1 MKNFLR
7 RNWPIL
13 LIVLLINAGLI
24 VISQIHIE
32 YDVTSPAYLTEV
44 QTVIEIEN
52 AYEQKGSFNT
62 TSVYFNE
69 RTTVLRYLLAKLSIA
84 NIIEE
89 SSPIVS
95 YTSTSRNTRSGVFQK
110 NISLENALITAY
122 KAAGC
127 HLDYTYDGIIIHT
140 LANYAT
146 YDLEVGDVISKVD
159 GKSFTSTAEFKS
171 LYDEARMNPAY
182 FNVEEGVCHLPLTV
196 NGSDKIVTSTYIL
209 ETSDGTKYPVFGF
222 YYYDCYTIDESSA
235 DPKYKLK
242 EVKTTG
248 PSGGLL
254 QTLAIFNALTEF
266 DYTYGLKIAGTGTID
281 VDGKVG
287 SIGGMTSKIYTA
299 YYSGVRIFFVPYVE
313 SDDPSTNYNEAIAAY
328 QKLGSPKDFKIVGV
342 KTFQDAVDYLRAY
355 GEAYD

>member
-1 MKNFLR
+1 MKNLWR

-13 LIVLLINAGLI
+13 LIVLLVNIGLV
-24 VISQIHIE
+24 VISSIHIK
-32 YDVTSPAYLTEV
+32 YDVTSPAYVTEV
-44 QTVIEIEN
+44 QLVIEIED

-69 RTTVLRYLLAKLSIA
+69 RTTILRYLLAKLSVA

-89 SSPIVS
+89 SSEIVS
-95 YTSTSRNTRSGVFQK
+95 YTPTSRNTRSGVFQK

-122 KAAGC
+122 KAAGRT
-127 HLDYTYDGIIIHT
+127 LNYTYDGIIIHT

-146 YDLEVGDVISKVD
+146 YDLEVGDVINKVD
-159 GKSFTSTAEFKS
+159 GKSFTSSAEFKA

-182 FNVEEGVCHLPLTV
+182 FNAEEGICHLPLTV
-196 NGSDKIVTSTYIL
+196 NGEDKIVTSDYIMK
-209 ETSDGTKYPVFGF
+209 TSTGEAYPVFGF
-222 YYYDCYTIDESSA
+222 YYYDCYTIDEASA
-235 DPKYKLK
+235 DPKYTIKPIRS
-242 EVKTTG
+242 TG

-281 VDGKVG
+281 AEGNVG

-299 YYSGVRIFFVPYVE
+299 YYSGVSIFFVPYVE
-313 SDDPSTNYNEAIAAY
+313 SSDPETNYNEALAAY

-342 KTFQDAVDYLRAY
+342 KTFQEAVDYLKAY
-355 GEAYD
+355 GEAHD